1 MRSGFSFNNTMYSG
15 VLSVLAHVNAS
26 MLEYVD
32 VEVATDIC
40 CRQKR
45 LLPKRLSQRRSSR
58 PDDYPT
64 LLRHDSD
71 HAGHIESKATVK

>member
-15 VLSVLAHVNAS
+15 VLSVLVHVNAAIP
-26 MLEYVD
+26 EYVD

-71 HAGHIESKATVK
+71 HAGHIESKPL

>member
-15 VLSVLAHVNAS
+15 VLSVLVRVNTAIP
-26 MLEYVD
+26 EYVD

-45 LLPKRLSQRRSSR
+45 LLPKRLS
-58 PDDYPT
+58 
-64 LLRHDSD
+64 
-71 HAGHIESKATVK
+71 

>member
-15 VLSVLAHVNAS
+15 VLSVIVRVNAI
-26 MLEYVD
+26 LEFVD

-45 LLPKRLSQRRSSR
+45 LLPKRISQRRSSR

-64 LLRHDSD
+64 LLRHDND
-71 HAGHIESKATVK
+71 HAGHIEF

>member
-15 VLSVLAHVNAS
+15 VLSVLVHVNAAIP
-26 MLEYVD
+26 EFVD

-45 LLPKRLSQRRSSR
+45 LLPKRLS
-58 PDDYPT
+58 
-64 LLRHDSD
+64 
-71 HAGHIESKATVK
+71 